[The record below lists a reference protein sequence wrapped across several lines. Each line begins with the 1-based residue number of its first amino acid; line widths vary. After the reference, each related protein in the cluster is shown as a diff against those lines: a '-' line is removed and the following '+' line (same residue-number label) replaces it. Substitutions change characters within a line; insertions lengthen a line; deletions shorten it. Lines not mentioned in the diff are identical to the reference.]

1 MSSFY
6 LEPSS
11 KCIRLNAWKA
21 LQRNTG
27 KGNKQEM
34 GNLLLAALEF
44 GAGQRGVH
52 ASSSCTSQTESEITV
67 NLS

>member
-6 LEPSS
+6 LERNS
-11 KCIRLNAWKA
+11 KCITLNAWKA
-21 LQRNTG
+21 SQCNME
-27 KGNKQEM
+27 KGNNQEM
-34 GNLLLAALEF
+34 GNLLLAALQF

-52 ASSSCTSQTESEITV
+52 TSSSYTSQTESEITV